1 MIEVVDL
8 EKTYRLGGVDVHAL
22 AGVSLKIEAGE
33 FVAIMGPSG
42 SGKSTLM
49 HVLGLLDVP
58 TAGSY
63 RLLGTEVSGLRE
75 TELASLRSRTIG
87 FVFQQFNLLPR
98 ATALENVALP
108 LLYSGEGADP
118 ARPRRLLE
126 MVGLADRVD
135 HRPTE
140 LSGGQ
145 QQRVAIAR
153 SLANAPKIVFADEP
167 TGNLDSASEV
177 EIMKILHDLNE
188 QGITVVLVTHEPEIA
203 EHAERVIR
211 MRDGRILSDERR
223 GAPGAKRSAET
234 ASESV
239 GAARPAS
246 GAGLRRIRSHVA
258 EAARAL
264 LANKVRAGLSMLGIL
279 IGVAAVIAMIALG
292 TGARDAIEGTLSS
305 LGSNLLSL
313 RGGSSRSG
321 AVALETGLVSR
332 LTLDDG
338 DAIATSLPDVV
349 RVSPSVQ
356 GRAQVTFEGRNW
368 NTQILGATV
377 EYASMR
383 SSAPAIGRFF
393 DEKELRERALVA
405 VIGMTPAT
413 ELFQG
418 RSPIGERFKMNRIN
432 FQVIGVLPAKGATG
446 WRDQDDVVVIPI
458 STAMRRVLG
467 RDYVD
472 SIDIEVALP
481 EAMESTEDAVRALV
495 NRRHRLPAGDEETFD
510 VRNMAEIQEA
520 LTETSRTMSM
530 LLASIAAISLV
541 VGGIGIMN
549 IMLVSVVERTREI
562 GLRKALGARDG
573 DVLAQFLIEAVVVS
587 GTGGAIG
594 VALGG
599 LIAFGMSNYAGWA
612 ARVSTES
619 IALALGFSLVVGMVF
634 GIWPARKAASLNP
647 IDALRHE

>member
-1 MIEVVDL
+1 MF
-8 EKTYRLGGVDVHAL
+8 R
-22 AGVSLKIEAGE
+22 
-33 FVAIMGPSG
+33 
-42 SGKSTLM
+42 
-49 HVLGLLDVP
+49 
-58 TAGSY
+58 
-63 RLLGTEVSGLRE
+63 
-75 TELASLRSRTIG
+75 
-87 FVFQQFNLLPR
+87 
-98 ATALENVALP
+98 
-108 LLYSGEGADP
+108 
-118 ARPRRLLE
+118 
-126 MVGLADRVD
+126 
-135 HRPTE
+135 
-140 LSGGQ
+140 
-145 QQRVAIAR
+145 
-153 SLANAPKIVFADEP
+153 
-167 TGNLDSASEV
+167 
-177 EIMKILHDLNE
+177 DLNKSE
-188 QGITVVLVTHEPEIA
+188 GITVVLVTHEPEIA

-223 GAPGAKRSAET
+223 VAAVAKPPPEATNESA
-234 ASESV
+234 A
-239 GAARPAS
+239 AARPAP
-246 GAGLRRIRSHVA
+246 GAGLRRIRSHVS
-258 EAARAL
+258 EAGRAL
-264 LANKVRAGLSMLGIL
+264 LANKVRAALSMLGIL

-338 DAIATSLPDVV
+338 AAIASSLPDVA

-377 EYASMR
+377 DYASMR

-393 DEKELRERALVA
+393 DEQEIRERALVA

-413 ELFQG
+413 ELFEG
-418 RSPIGERFKMNRIN
+418 RSPIGERFKVNRIN

-472 SIDIEVALP
+472 AIDIEVAEP
-481 EAMESTEDAVRALV
+481 EAMESTEVAVRALV
-495 NRRHRLPAGDEETFD
+495 NRRHRLPPGDEESFD
-510 VRNMAEIQEA
+510 VRNMAEIQDA
-520 LTETSRTMSM
+520 LSETSRTMSM

-562 GLRKALGARDG
+562 GLRKALGARDR

-587 GTGGAIG
+587 GTGGTIG
-594 VALGG
+594 VALGA
-599 LIAFGMSNYAGWA
+599 LIAVVMSRYAGWA

-619 IALALGFSLVVGMVF
+619 VALALGFSLVVGMVF